1 MQEVT
6 GSSPVSPTTHRFRA
20 RRVIFSAQ
28 SGRSVSTALRDRLTA
43 RVGSAVSRLD
53 AVGLPDA
60 SGSRLTGKA
69 SSWHGVLRVAPS
81 QSRHSRSPTSGPGDG
96 AGEKAPSP
104 ALIVRRRPRGPR
116 PWPCG
121 QRPPQASRPRHP
133 PPRPAPPWR
142 TPSSSGPRASRAS
155 PRRPRSSSVAC
166 VTVRF
171 DPTARPV
178 GASRAPSRVGLA
190 DIGPQSAARPRA

>member
-28 SGRSVSTALRDRLTA
+28 SGRSVSTLRDRLTA

-81 QSRHSRSPTSGPGDG
+81 QSRHSGSPTSGPGDG

-104 ALIVRRRPRGPR
+104 ALIMRRRLEGLVRGPV
-116 PWPCG
+116 G
-121 QRPPQASRPRHP
+121 SDRH
-133 PPRPAPPWR
+133 RR
-142 TPSSSGPRASRAS
+142 RGLVTLRRGLRLLGVLLLRAAREHPRAS
-155 PRRPRSSSVAC
+155 PRRPRSSSVTC

-178 GASRAPSRVGLA
+178 AASRAPGRVGLA